1 MILALVEIGK
11 LMIVKIVNH
20 PPGARRSL
28 LIEKNGKLLVKI
40 NPLSPVIPAQRLN
53 QMNICKVT
61 KRGLWWIRC
70 TGKGMGRSPQERL
83 SFATSITLLQ

>member
-1 MILALVEIGK
+1 MILALVETGN

-20 PPGARRSL
+20 PPGARSL

-70 TGKGMGRSPQERL
+70 TGQGMGRSPQERL